1 MFCTMKSVFHHEI
14 FSNRATHHICLHC
27 GTAFITYSQLHPAD
41 PGGIIEIYA
50 TSSINNARNLILHM
64 FR

>member
-1 MFCTMKSVFHHEI
+1 MKSVFHHEC
-14 FSNRATHHICLHC
+14 FSNRTAHHICLHC
-27 GTAFITYSQLHPAD
+27 GAFITYSQLHSAD
-41 PGGIIEIYA
+41 PGGITEIYA

>member
-1 MFCTMKSVFHHEI
+1 MESVFHHEC
-14 FSNRATHHICLHC
+14 FSNCTAHHICLLC
-27 GTAFITYSQLHPAD
+27 GAAFITYSQLHSAD